1 MHRGN
6 SSSADKWDTATFNV
20 HDKPAL
26 ARQITGPSLQ
36 HIEEVYKGVFITKK
50 IKIYTASSL
59 ENSL

>member
-1 MHRGN
+1 MHRAN

-20 HDKPAL
+20 HNKPAL
-26 ARQITGPSLQ
+26 ARQITGPFLQ
-36 HIEEVYKGVFITKK
+36 HIEEVYKGVFLKK